1 MKLTKRII
9 CSVAA
14 VIGLVTGGVT
24 LNSSERPTGTVTISG
39 VQVGELRT
47 SPIGLEIIGDAEGC
61 RQDPY
66 TCPAGL
72 ATNGIGNTH
81 GVNDQVVSLEQIA
94 TDWVKNLQQAEQCI
108 SRAEA
113 DSGKQMSQGQFD
125 AFTSFSFNTGCTR
138 FMRNRDGS
146 ETQIY
151 RFIKQ
156 GDFTKACHELP
167 RWVYGGG
174 VKLKGLIDRRDKEHD
189 RCLSIQKH
197 QMG

>member
-1 MKLTKRII
+1 MKMTKRII
-9 CSVAA
+9 CSVTA
-14 VIGLVTGGVT
+14 VVGLVTGGMA
-24 LNSSERPTGTVTISG
+24 LHRSELPIGNVTIA
-39 VQVGELRT
+39 GEQMGALRT
-47 SPIGLEIIGDAEGC
+47 SPIGLEIIGNAEGC
-61 RQDPY
+61 RQGPY

-81 GVNDQVVSLEQIA
+81 NVKDQVVSLEQIA

-113 DSGKQMSQGQFD
+113 ASGKQMSPGQFD

-146 ETQIY
+146 ETQVY
-151 RFIKQ
+151 RFIKR
-156 GDFTKACHELP
+156 GDFIKACHELP

-174 VKLKGLIDRRDKEHD
+174 VKLKGLIDRREKERD
-189 RCLSIQKH
+189 RCLAI
-197 QMG
+197 